1 MSRKKIK
8 KNCLIESQISSYPEG
23 GNNSSPDKKGCLV
36 ESTKRL
42 ISPLL
47 ELGLNKYEARVYLA
61 LVTEG
66 TSTAKNISNVT
77 GIPYGKVYEIINALG
92 NKGFCILLP
101 TKPMKCKAVSPKEAV
116 KKTKE
121 KTEDHFQ
128 KLEKQIHKNL
138 NPLFEK
144 TKEFNEPKG
153 VFWIVNGRSNIIQK
167 VNELINKAN
176 NYIYIFTTE
185 NGLKRLIIHKNELQ
199 DAKKRNTVIKIAGCM
214 TANNKEDCQSLN
226 FCDLRHANK
235 INTHLI
241 SVDGKES
248 FLIEAIPDDDSI
260 IYGRDLGVW
269 IQNPSFTSLLE
280 DSFLTKFNRSK
291 PQKIIK

>member
-1 MSRKKIK
+1 M
-8 KNCLIESQISSYPEG
+8 
-23 GNNSSPDKKGCLV
+23 
-36 ESTKRL
+36 ESTKKL

-47 ELGLNKYEARVYLA
+47 ELGLNKYESRVYLS

-77 GIPYGKVYEIINALG
+77 GIPYGKVYEIINALA

-121 KTEDHFQ
+121 KTEDRFQ
-128 KLEKQIHKNL
+128 KLEKQIAKNL

-144 TKEFNEPKG
+144 TKEFNEPQG
-153 VFWIVNGRSNIIQK
+153 VFWVVNGRSNIIQK
-167 VNELINKAN
+167 INELIDKAN
-176 NYIYIFTTE
+176 DYIYIFTTE

-199 DAKKRNTVIKIAGCM
+199 DAKKRNIDIKIAACI
-214 TANNKEDCQSLN
+214 TNENKEDIQSLK

-235 INTHLI
+235 IHTHLI
-241 SVDGKES
+241 SIDGKES
-248 FLIEAIPDDDSI
+248 FMVEAIPDDDSI

-280 DSFLTKFNRSK
+280 DSFLTKFNRAK
-291 PQKIIK
+291 PYKSNSIKP

>member
-1 MSRKKIK
+1 M
-8 KNCLIESQISSYPEG
+8 
-23 GNNSSPDKKGCLV
+23 
-36 ESTKRL
+36 ESTKKL

-77 GIPYGKVYEIINALG
+77 GIPYGKVYEIINALA
-92 NKGFCILLP
+92 NKGFTVLLP
-101 TKPMKCKAVSPKEAV
+101 SKPMKCKAVSPKEAV

-121 KTEDHFQ
+121 RTEDKFDQ
-128 KLEKQIHKNL
+128 LEKQIHKNI

-144 TKEFNEPKG
+144 SKEFNEPKG
-153 VFWIVNGRSNIIQK
+153 VFWVVNGRSNIIQK
-167 VNELINKAN
+167 MSELLNKAN
-176 NYIYIFTTE
+176 KYVYIFTTE
-185 NGLKRLIIHKNELQ
+185 NGLKRLVLHKNELQ
-199 DAKKRNTVIKIAGCM
+199 EAKKRNIDIKIAGCI
-214 TANNKEDCQSLN
+214 TSNNKEDCQSLC

-235 INTHLI
+235 IHTHLI
-241 SVDGKES
+241 SIDGKES
-248 FLIEAIPDDDSI
+248 FMIEAIPDDDSI

-280 DSFLTKFNRSK
+280 DSFLTKFNRAK
-291 PQKIIK
+291 QQKISAK